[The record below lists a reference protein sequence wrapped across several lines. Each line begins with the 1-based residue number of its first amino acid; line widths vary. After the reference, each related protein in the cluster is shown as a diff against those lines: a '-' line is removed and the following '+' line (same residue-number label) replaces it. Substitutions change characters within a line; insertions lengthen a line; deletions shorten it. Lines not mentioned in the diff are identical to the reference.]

1 MTVSLGREGIGEQ
14 LVVWPGLWCVC
25 SCVTASTCCVAGV
38 CDQQVVALSNIQ
50 GGGGGRCLWKEGT
63 ETVSH
68 KLHSVVCSHYWSL
81 PRAALHYPSLF
92 TQTVETILAMAKGK

>member
-1 MTVSLGREGIGEQ
+1 MLCGLGD
-14 LVVWPGLWCVC
+14 
-25 SCVTASTCCVAGV
+25 GV

-50 GGGGGRCLWKEGT
+50 GEGRCLWKEGT

-92 TQTVETILAMAKGK
+92 TQTVETILAMAKGKQLVAIDRKTYVINCNTANKYTS